1 MEAVNPHG
9 CLSLVAVE
17 HLAEELSAVLQEQ
30 PHESTLV
37 VRNWPVIAGLHGLPI
52 ADEP

>member
-1 MEAVNPHG
+1 MNPHG
-9 CLSLVAVE
+9 RLSLVAVE
-17 HLAEELSAVLQEQ
+17 HLAEEPSAVPQEQ
-30 PHESTLV
+30 SHEWTLV